1 VAQPATESQFT
12 LDTAAELA
20 AEEHGT
26 QIRGRSPW
34 YLAWRRLRRNKV
46 ALGFFVLFFVV
57 LAACLLAPLYAT
69 HVAHTAQNTQHVLDT
84 IQVNGQQVS
93 VVSNGGFLNI
103 HTGKPCDTATASAS
117 DCKLFSAIPVG
128 PQWFS
133 AGGKFAL
140 GADSIGRDVAVRLLY
155 GGRVSL
161 QVGIISSAICVLLA
175 VILALIAG
183 YFGGWID
190 FVITRFFDLFYAF
203 PVVLLGIALGAAL
216 AINGVHWSLGLFK
229 VNVSSG
235 SIWIPTLVISY
246 VLIPYVGRPLRGQVL
261 SLREKE
267 FIEAAIAQGA
277 SPLRIMFSEL
287 LPNIASSVL
296 VFFTLIVANNIVLEA
311 SLSYL
316 GAGVQP
322 PTPSW
327 GTLIADGQDLI
338 VTRPWLSLA
347 PGIAIVLTVLSLNV
361 FGDGLRDALDPRA
374 KVRVEH

>member
-20 AEEHGT
+20 AEEKGT

-46 ALGFFVLFFVV
+46 ALAFLVLFFVV
-57 LAACLLAPLYAT
+57 LAGCLLAPVYAT
-69 HVAHTAQNTQHVLDT
+69 HVAGTGQNTQHVLDT
-84 IQVNGQQVS
+84 INVNGNQVS
-93 VVSNGGFLNI
+93 VVSNGGYLNK
-103 HTGKPCDTATASAS
+103 HTGKPCETTAAPG
-117 DCKLFSAIPVG
+117 DCRLFSAIPVG
-128 PQWFS
+128 PQWFN
-133 AGGKFAL
+133 AGGKFVL

-161 QVGIISSAICVLLA
+161 QVGIISSAICVFFA
-175 VILALIAG
+175 VVLALLAG

-216 AINGVHWSLGLFK
+216 AINGVHWNLGLFK
-229 VNVSSG
+229 VNVNGG
-235 SIWIPTLVISY
+235 SVWIPTLVISY

-327 GTLIADGQDLI
+327 GTLIADGQTLI